1 MNKTEMLI
9 LCLVFLLLI
18 PLLEWGIRHALY
30 EDWFGGK
37 DTKMSD
43 AESAVSVAEKNAEP
57 VETAKEQP
65 EAEKAADKAVQNE
78 EQANKN
84 TLELVREES
93 KKWEAQ
99 ARESSAKLED
109 LQKQLDEARVKISS
123 IQNSADLDRARFAAA
138 EKFGVPS
145 DFLQG
150 SNAEQF
156 EESAKRLKDWK
167 THQDFSRTDTLSLGN
182 EPAPAENEERKSQRF
197 LLNVLKNSRH

>member
-1 MNKTEMLI
+1 
-9 LCLVFLLLI
+9 
-18 PLLEWGIRHALY
+18 
-30 EDWFGGK
+30 
-37 DTKMSD
+37 MSD
-43 AESAVSVAEKNAEP
+43 AEAAVSESEKNAEP
-57 VETAKEQP
+57 VETVKDQP
-65 EAEKAADKAVQNE
+65 EAEKAADKAVQAE

-84 TLELVREES
+84 TLEIVREES
-93 KKWEAQ
+93 RKWEAQ
-99 ARESSAKLED
+99 ARESHAKLED
-109 LQKQLDEARVKISS
+109 LQKQLDEARVEISS
-123 IQNSADLDRARFAAA
+123 IRSTAELDRARFAAA

-150 SNAEQF
+150 TNAEQF

>member
-1 MNKTEMLI
+1 M
-9 LCLVFLLLI
+9 
-18 PLLEWGIRHALY
+18 LY
-30 EDWFGGK
+30 EDWLGK

-43 AESAVSVAEKNAEP
+43 AESAVSEAEKNAEP
-57 VETAKEQP
+57 AETVKDQP
-65 EAEKAADKAVQNE
+65 EAGKAADKAVQNE

-84 TLELVREES
+84 TLEIVREES

-99 ARESSAKLED
+99 ARESHAKLED
-109 LQKQLDEARVKISS
+109 LQKQLDEAKVKISS
-123 IQNSADLDRARFAAA
+123 IRNSAEIDRARFTVA

-150 SNAEQF
+150 SNAEEF

-182 EPAPAENEERKSQRF
+182 EPAPLK
-197 LLNVLKNSRH
+197 LKNASHSVFC

>member
-1 MNKTEMLI
+1 
-9 LCLVFLLLI
+9 
-18 PLLEWGIRHALY
+18 
-30 EDWFGGK
+30 
-37 DTKMSD
+37 MSD
-43 AESAVSVAEKNAEP
+43 AESAVSETEKNAEP
-57 VETAKEQP
+57 VETVKDQP

-84 TLELVREES
+84 TLEIVREES

-123 IQNSADLDRARFAAA
+123 IQNSAEIDRARFTVA

-150 SNAEQF
+150 STAEQF

-182 EPAPAENEERKSQRF
+182 EPAPAETAEHKSQRF

>member
-1 MNKTEMLI
+1 M
-9 LCLVFLLLI
+9 
-18 PLLEWGIRHALY
+18 LY
-30 EDWFGGK
+30 EDWLGK
-37 DTKMSD
+37 DFTKMSD
-43 AESAVSVAEKNAEP
+43 AESAVSEAEKNAEP
-57 VETAKEQP
+57 VETVKEQP

-78 EQANKN
+78 EQTNKN
-84 TLELVREES
+84 AFETLREES
-93 KKWEAQ
+93 RKWEAQ

-109 LQKQLDEARVKISS
+109 LQKQLDEARVKISN
-123 IQNSADLDRARFAAA
+123 IQNSAEIDRARFTAA

-182 EPAPAENEERKSQRF
+182 EPEPAETEERKSQRF

>member
-1 MNKTEMLI
+1 
-9 LCLVFLLLI
+9 
-18 PLLEWGIRHALY
+18 
-30 EDWFGGK
+30 
-37 DTKMSD
+37 MSD
-43 AESAVSVAEKNAEP
+43 TESAVSEAEKNAEP
-57 VETAKEQP
+57 VETVKEQP

-84 TLELVREES
+84 TFETLREES

-123 IQNSADLDRARFAAA
+123 IQNSAEIDRARFAAA

>member
-1 MNKTEMLI
+1 
-9 LCLVFLLLI
+9 
-18 PLLEWGIRHALY
+18 
-30 EDWFGGK
+30 
-37 DTKMSD
+37 MSD
-43 AESAVSVAEKNAEP
+43 AESAVAEAEKNAEP
-57 VETAKEQP
+57 VKTVKEQP
-65 EAEKAADKAVQNE
+65 KAEKAADKAVQNE
-78 EQANKN
+78 EQANKK
-84 TLELVREES
+84 TLEIVREES

-109 LQKQLDEARVKISS
+109 LQKQLDEAKVKILS
-123 IQNSADLDRARFAAA
+123 IQNSAEIDRAKFTVA

-182 EPAPAENEERKSQRF
+182 EPAPAETEARKSQRF

>member
-1 MNKTEMLI
+1 
-9 LCLVFLLLI
+9 
-18 PLLEWGIRHALY
+18 
-30 EDWFGGK
+30 
-37 DTKMSD
+37 MSD
-43 AESAVSVAEKNAEP
+43 AESAVSEAEKNAEP
-57 VETAKEQP
+57 VETVKDQN
-65 EAEKAADKAVQNE
+65 EAGKAADKAVQTE

-84 TLELVREES
+84 TLEIVREES

-123 IQNSADLDRARFAAA
+123 IQNSAEIDRARFTAA

-150 SNAEQF
+150 SNAEEF

-182 EPAPAENEERKSQRF
+182 EPAPAETEKHKSQRF